1 MGIELAIGAVA
12 AGFMSG
18 TTFTLA
24 AGFGFT
30 TFSWAAAATSLGL
43 GLLQSALSP
52 KPKSSAGPVD
62 SGSASIKSAGVTQNI
77 NQAIT
82 TRRIVYGE
90 LRVGGAFN
98 FIETTESDKF
108 LHFVL
113 TLADHECQE
122 IGEIWF
128 DDVSIPSDA
137 LDGDGIVTTGT
148 YANKVRIRKFLGTA
162 AQTADADLVSETSAT
177 TDFRGRG
184 VAYIYVRLE
193 YDRDIFPSRIPIV
206 TAFVK
211 GKKLYD
217 PRDAATRWTPNAAMM
232 NNDYLVTAL
241 DALAPGVGV
250 AQASVDGTAF
260 TAAANICD
268 EYVTTTDLADSITS
282 ADATTDII
290 TLTGVNSRLQYQFGD
305 RVQLTGAGL
314 PTGLSAATNY
324 YVIPYQRKDTVRIK
338 LATSLANALAGTVV
352 NITATGTGTIT
363 KKAEPRYFGGGIIET
378 SNQPKENVE
387 TLLSAMGGSAT
398 YVGGKWFYKAA
409 AYTSPVFSFD
419 EGDIISKIVLRT
431 KISRRDRFNLVK
443 GVYVSPL
450 NDGQASDYP
459 PITNSTYVTDD
470 NARTLPTDYDLTMTP
485 RPHTAQ
491 RLAKI
496 KLERSRQEL
505 FVEAEFTL
513 AAMRVQPGDTLYLS
527 NTRFGWSSKI
537 FEVITWTLAV
547 KKVGNSPLFY
557 VKMSL
562 QETASTVYD
571 WVNGEET
578 SVDPAPNTNLP
589 NPFIVSPPTGLAVTP
604 VEIPTA
610 DGDLTYEFII
620 DWTPPT
626 DIFVINGGWYNVEF
640 KKSAD
645 ADYLRSFRAE
655 DSDQMITVKQVSPGI
670 AYDVRIQSVNN
681 LGVRSAFQYLLGFTV
696 TSPSGATIRIDYG
709 TITGAVVDSAD
720 YGAITDTPPAVDSDY
735 GFVT

>member
-1 MGIELAIGAVA
+1 MGIELAVGAIASGIGAGSFFTA
-12 AGFMSG
+12 ATGLVVG
-18 TTFTLA
+18 
-24 AGFGFT
+24 
-30 TFSWAAAATSLGL
+30 FSWGAAATSLGL
-43 GLLQSALSP
+43 GVLQSVLSP
-52 KPKSSAGPVD
+52 KPKSNPIS
-62 SGSASIKSAGVTQNI
+62 SGAATIKSAGVTQNI

-90 LRVGGAFN
+90 LRVGGAIN
-98 FIETTESDKF
+98 FIETTESDKY
-108 LHFVL
+108 LHIVL

-128 DDVSIPSDA
+128 DDVSIPPDA
-137 LDGDGIVTTGT
+137 LDGTGLVTTGT

-162 AQTADADLVSETSAT
+162 GQTADADLVSETSAT

-184 VAYIYVRLE
+184 VCYLYVRLQ
-193 YDRDIFPSRIPIV
+193 YDRDIFPSRIPII

-232 NNDYLVTAL
+232 LNDYLVTSQTAL
-241 DALAPGVGV
+241 TPGVGV
-250 AQASVDGTAF
+250 SQSIVDSTAF
-260 TAAANICD
+260 TAAANVCD
-268 EYVTTTDLADSITS
+268 EYVTVTDLADSITS
-282 ADATTDII
+282 AAPSTDII
-290 TLTGVNSRLQYQFGD
+290 TLSGTNSRLKFQFGD
-305 RVQLTGAGL
+305 RVQLTGGSL
-314 PTGLSAATNY
+314 PTGLSAATDY

-363 KKAEPRYFGGGIIET
+363 KKAEPRYFGSGIIET
-378 SNQPKENVE
+378 SDQPKENIE

-409 AYTSPVFSFD
+409 AYTSPVFTFD

-431 KISRRDRFNLVK
+431 KVSRRDRFNLVK
-443 GVYVSPL
+443 GIYVSPL

-459 PITNSTYVTDD
+459 SITNATYVTND
-470 NARTLPTDYDLTMTP
+470 NGLTLPTDYDLTMTP

-496 KLERSRQEL
+496 KLEKARQEL

-513 AAMRVQPGDTLYLS
+513 SAMRVQPGDTVYLT
-527 NTRFGWSSKI
+527 NTRFGWSSKV
-537 FEVITWTLAV
+537 FEVITWSLAV
-547 KKVGNSPLFY
+547 KKVGNAPLYY

-562 QETASTVYD
+562 QETASAVYD
-571 WVNGEET
+571 WSSGEET
-578 SVDPAPNTNLP
+578 AVDPAPNTNLP
-589 NPFIVSPPTGLAVTP
+589 DPFTVSPPTGLAVTP

-610 DGDLTYEFII
+610 GGDLTYEFVI

-626 DIFVINGGWYNVEF
+626 DIFVINGGWYNIEF
-640 KKSAD
+640 KKSSD
-645 ADYLRSFRAE
+645 ADWLRSFRAE
-655 DSDQMITVKQVSPGI
+655 DSDTMITVKQVEPGI
-670 AYDVRIQSVNN
+670 AYDVRMQSVNN

-696 TSPSGATIRIDYG
+696 TSPSGATIRLDYG
-709 TITGAVVDSAD
+709 SITGTVAESYD
-720 YGAITDTPPAVDSDY
+720 YGAITDTPPAASTDY
-735 GFVT
+735 GSVT